1 MGFRRYSG
9 PTIHF
14 VDECYDTGKI
24 LAQNVVPV
32 FADDSAQKLAARVL
46 HEVIHIV
53 PGLHAKKISNL
64 N

>member
-1 MGFRRYSG
+1 M
-9 PTIHF
+9 
-14 VDECYDTGKI
+14 DECYDTGKI